1 MGDCNVVMPSVNLSG
16 GVTVGDGNL
25 FGVGSVVL
33 QGLSVGSGV
42 RLGAGSVLMRRAED
56 GQLYVGNPA
65 IKMKV

>member
-1 MGDCNVVMPSVNLSG
+1 M
-16 GVTVGDGNL
+16 TVGDGNL

-42 RLGAGSVLMRRAED
+42 RLGAGSVLMRRAVD
-56 GQLYVGNPA
+56 GALYVGNPA